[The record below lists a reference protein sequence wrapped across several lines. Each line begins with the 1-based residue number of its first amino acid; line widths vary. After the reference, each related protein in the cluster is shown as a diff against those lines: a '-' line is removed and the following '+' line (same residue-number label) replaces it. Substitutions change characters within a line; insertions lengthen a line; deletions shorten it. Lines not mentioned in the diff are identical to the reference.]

1 MKKSGMRKAAAG
13 LAALLSAFLMLF
25 FTGIRA
31 DASTVYSEGYFYYT
45 VSDESVTITGYFGK
59 ETETRV
65 PAMIAGYPVN
75 TIKKGAFL
83 GTSLQTII
91 LPDCIMVVEDG
102 AFSDA
107 QNVIMEGTK
116 EETAE
121 STVQAPEKPI
131 KPAAETRP
139 DGSSYNAPPEQNEE
153 IELADPDLTSAAASD
168 ASSASEKQESSEEAS
183 SEGSEASD
191 EAEKEGRED
200 STSGNQLVA
209 ASVSGRDETV
219 TSDSPEESTEIAAP
233 GVTTVPLVREKPNM
247 FRLVLFI
254 LSPFLIMAFGVV
266 LIVIARRNAK
276 KKQDEKIREIEKA
289 REEK

>member
-31 DASTVYSEGYFYYT
+31 DASTVYTEGYFYYT

-75 TIKKGAFL
+75 TIKNGAFL

-153 IELADPDLTSAAASD
+153 IELADPDLTSPAAASD
-168 ASSASEKQESSEEAS
+168 ASSASEKQESSKEAS
-183 SEGSEASD
+183 SEASEES
-191 EAEKEGRED
+191 EKED
-200 STSGNQLVA
+200 SKKSASGNQLVA
-209 ASVSGRDETV
+209 ASVSGKDETV
-219 TSDSPEESTEIAAP
+219 TADSTEESAENAVP